1 MAAFSLDPEQT
12 TWCAELR
19 ALAAEQLRPLADK
32 GEPGRVNR
40 PLVAALGAHGLI
52 GRLFDSGAL
61 DLCLMRES
69 LAHACTE
76 AETALALQGLGAH
89 PVAAFGTP
97 EQRARWLPEVVA
109 GRAVAAF
116 ALSEPGAGS
125 DAAALAL
132 EAVPD
137 PDADPEGPPRWRL
150 YGEKRWI
157 SNAPEADL
165 VTVFART
172 GEGPGGA
179 AGGGSRPAEGPF
191 GGSAGRSADGSRS
204 GLGSRPGPASGSGAA
219 SAPASGPGSAAGSGS
234 GPGSGPGSA
243 PGSDSGSGSAPGSG
257 SGPGSAPA
265 SGSGPGSA
273 PASGSGPGSAPGSGP
288 GRGSAPGSSPGPG
301 IGPGSRHGSRG
312 VTAFLVPADRPGLS
326 GEALDMLAPHALG
339 SLVFDGVPV
348 GPEDVLGEPG
358 QGFRVA
364 MNTLNLFRPSVGAFA
379 VGMAQAALDA
389 ALAHTA
395 ARPAFGGVLA
405 DLQAVA
411 HQVAEMAT
419 RTEAARLLVYAAAEA
434 YDRGDPDVPR
444 RAAMAKLLATETAQY
459 VVDAAV
465 QLHGA
470 RALQR
475 GHLLE
480 HLYREVRAPR
490 IYEGATEVQRTIIA
504 KELYKRPV
512 TAGGAR

>member
-1 MAAFSLDPEQT
+1 MPAFSLDPEQT
-12 TWCAELR
+12 TWCARLR
-19 ALAAEQLRPLADK
+19 TLAAERLRPLADK

-40 PLVAALGAHGLI
+40 PLVAALGELGLLA
-52 GRLFDSGAL
+52 RLFDSGAL

-69 LAHACTE
+69 LAQVCTE

-97 EQRARWLPEVVA
+97 EQRGRWLPEVVA

-132 EAVPD
+132 RAVPD
-137 PDADPEGPPRWRL
+137 PATGGWRL
-150 YGEKRWI
+150 HGEKRWI
-157 SNAPEADL
+157 SNAPEADFT
-165 VTVFART
+165 TVFART
-172 GEGPGGA
+172 GDPDGNGGA
-179 AGGGSRPAEGPF
+179 
-191 GGSAGRSADGSRS
+191 
-204 GLGSRPGPASGSGAA
+204 
-219 SAPASGPGSAAGSGS
+219 
-234 GPGSGPGSA
+234 
-243 PGSDSGSGSAPGSG
+243 
-257 SGPGSAPA
+257 
-265 SGSGPGSA
+265 
-273 PASGSGPGSAPGSGP
+273 
-288 GRGSAPGSSPGPG
+288 
-301 IGPGSRHGSRG
+301 RG
-312 VTAFLVPADRPGLS
+312 VSAFLVPADRPGLT
-326 GEALDMLAPHALG
+326 GEPLDMLAPHALG
-339 SLVFDGVPV
+339 GLAFDGVPV
-348 GPEDVLGEPG
+348 GPEDLLGDPG
-358 QGFRVA
+358 QGFKVA

-389 ALAHTA
+389 TLAHTA
-395 ARPAFGGVLA
+395 DRPAFGGVLA

-444 RAAMAKLLATETAQY
+444 RAAMAKLLATETAQQ

-504 KELYKRPV
+504 KELYRTRV
-512 TAGGAR
+512 AARTEESSARDSRTGVPA